1 MFGQILKRKRSL
13 TAQSSWKGRKR
24 LSGLCHLSLPRKQ
37 EVRMASSLSC
47 TTPSLIPLSL
57 PFIDRTKTSTSLPP
71 IHPLH
76 RPKPLIPRG
85 SLCVARFGFRP
96 GLFPD
101 PDNAEAVIKNLFGR
115 AESIIYTI
123 ADAAV
128 SNPEQVVDS
137 SNKQNSDWLSGIT
150 SCLES
155 TLKVWSCPFL
165 FF

>member
-1 MFGQILKRKRSL
+1 
-13 TAQSSWKGRKR
+13 
-24 LSGLCHLSLPRKQ
+24 
-37 EVRMASSLSC
+37 
-47 TTPSLIPLSL
+47 
-57 PFIDRTKTSTSLPP
+57 
-71 IHPLH
+71 
-76 RPKPLIPRG
+76 
-85 SLCVARFGFRP
+85 
-96 GLFPD
+96 
-101 PDNAEAVIKNLFGR
+101 LFGR

-137 SNKQNSDWLSGIT
+137 STKQNSDWLSGIT